1 MMFKSVTPSYSGGG
15 IYIFTGSLENG
26 NYFIADSCE
35 FDIRE
40 INVNPNDYDFC
51 DEVLQAD
58 WQEEHLVKDY
68 ESGSAEAKQFFE
80 KMLEW
85 VIENR
90 PNEPMTN
97 NYTLSDM
104 IELKKAVA
112 GNPDEE
118 ILKESLEEVDPD
130 DSAEYMAELLMDDT
144 TTTWKMYERLVGNW
158 LNGSTEYRNGL
169 NDAVILIT
177 GWSLDTIAK
186 KLMEKEEE
194 E

>member
-1 MMFKSVTPSYSGGG
+1 MMFKSVTPCYTGGC
-15 IYIFTGSLENG
+15 IYVFTGSLENG

-40 INVNPNDYDFC
+40 INVNPDDYDFC

-58 WQEEHLVKDY
+58 WQEKHLVKDY
-68 ESGSAEAKQFFE
+68 KNGSAEAKQFFE

-85 VIENR
+85 VMENR
-90 PNEPMTN
+90 PNEPLTN

-112 GNPDEE
+112 GNADEE

-130 DSAEYMAELLMDDT
+130 ESAEYMAELLMDDT

-186 KLMEKEEE
+186 KLTEKEEE

>member
-1 MMFKSVTPSYSGGG
+1 MMFKSVTPCYTGGC
-15 IYIFTGSLENG
+15 IYVFTGSLENG
-26 NYFIADSCE
+26 NYFIAESCN

-40 INVNPNDYDFC
+40 INANPDNYDFSE
-51 DEVLQAD
+51 EVCQAE
-58 WQEEHLVKDY
+58 WQEEHLVRDY
-68 ESGSAEAKQFFE
+68 ENRSVESRKFLTE
-80 KMLEW
+80 MLDW
-85 VIENR
+85 VLENK
-90 PNEPMTN
+90 PKGD
-97 NYTLSDM
+97 YCSSDM
-104 IELKKAVA
+104 EELKNVLA
-112 GNPDEE
+112 GNADEE
-118 ILKESLEEVDPD
+118 ILKESLEKVDPD